1 MHEITEC
8 HLVKRLSSAQDDFLA
23 ALDKDT
29 DAVAN
34 FLTQWRTLSQS
45 LESNTTLQAST
56 LALSHSV
63 SAAIAQVADML
74 VTQTSEMQTI
84 EDQFRDKLT
93 ASIAH
98 SNASTSSL
106 PLPPYIAPCYEW
118 LMDNLHNPYPS
129 PPVKRRLLE
138 AALRDAREGN
148 GHHPTPPPS
157 PTSSHIPR
165 APSKAPLTIDDIN
178 DWFVAVRARMGWGDL
193 RRVKFDGS
201 RSLMLHAARLMWCP
215 DAEELK
221 QEIPSDYARK
231 PTLPK
236 KEELSP
242 RLSLHEFI
250 AFTADVHSSDNES
263 SDEQNDLSIN
273 SHAPSVLTPDI
284 EFAFVQLEEQAK
296 SLYAHVFQPSELAG
310 TLSEST
316 FTRPDTD
323 DWASPDVKAY
333 REALALAAA
342 DKRRQSRRDQRRAKR
357 ARDEARRRETERHH
371 YPSPEPS
378 SDDESSSDYAS
389 CSSDADSAAG
399 SDDSDFEEDLSQ
411 DDHPFAAYAHQRTSF
426 VTPPVSAY
434 DTDPDSEDE
443 TGSVDNYS
451 EEDVTTED
459 EDEEDATSDES
470 DDSSDEESEAEDD
483 TPPVTLAGS
492 KRCSEDTCD
501 DERASKKLRST
512 PPPVRRVK
520 RRPAPITVHLPS
532 PAPSS
537 PPTSP
542 SVSSTTSECAVERH
556 SSPITRKVQDA
567 SLKQA
572 SLPPTLPTDPLLGPD
587 GVPLG
592 TVRARLPRVRHRTF
606 AASRDAFIQ
615 LDVPIAGAKGN
626 GEPIKIS
633 GDPTPYVNWNL
644 DAHDIQPYCLTGDPT
659 DYANWDLNAVPPAKS
674 THSYPA
680 SLSALSRVPSVSS
693 LPSLSRSSS
702 MSSLTSTDSS
712 SSTTSDTSSDSATV
726 DDVVVAKT
734 TVKPAAIARQTPAPP
749 TTRRPTR
756 VVSYNAPP
764 VVSYEEAAGVITSPT
779 RATFAQSQL
788 STKLAKVHTASITT
802 PTVSLPSSK
811 QRCVGMSVG
820 RTSSEGPSPSDLV
833 NNVLS
838 SGFIE
843 ASSKASSI
851 DDNQPRRRSPKARGR
866 KSSPTTR
873 DEKDAVQTRLAEIEQ
888 EAARLEAERQ
898 SLQRLASVGG

>member
-29 DAVAN
+29 DAVAD
-34 FLTQWRTLSQS
+34 FLTQWHTLSRS

-84 EDQFRDKLT
+84 EDQFRDKLA
-93 ASIAH
+93 ASITQ
-98 SNASTSSL
+98 STASTSSL

-138 AALRDAREGN
+138 AALRDTREGN
-148 GHHPTPPPS
+148 SHHPTPPPS

-165 APSKAPLTIDDIN
+165 PPAKASLTIDDIN

-221 QEIPSDYARK
+221 QEDVPSDCVRK
-231 PTLPK
+231 STLPK

-263 SDEQNDLSIN
+263 SDEQDDLSIN

-316 FTRPDTD
+316 PTRPDTD

-342 DKRRQSRRDQRRAKR
+342 DKRRQSRREQRRAKK

-378 SDDESSSDYAS
+378 SGDESSSDYAS

-411 DDHPFAAYAHQRTSF
+411 DHHPFAAYAHQRTSF
-426 VTPPVSAY
+426 VTPPVSSY

-443 TGSVDNYS
+443 TGSVDDYS

-459 EDEEDATSDES
+459 EDES

-492 KRCSEDTCD
+492 KRRSEDICD
-501 DERASKKLRST
+501 DERASKKSRPT

-542 SVSSTTSECAVERH
+542 SASSTKSECAVERH
-556 SSPITRKVQDA
+556 TSPPTRKAQDV

-572 SLPPTLPTDPLLGPD
+572 SLPPSSPTDPLLGPD

-644 DAHDIQPYCLTGDPT
+644 DAHDVQPYCLTGDPT
-659 DYANWDLNAVPPAKS
+659 DYANWDLNAVPPLDS
-674 THSYPA
+674 THTYPA
-680 SLSALSRVPSVSS
+680 SLSALSRVPSISS

-712 SSTTSDTSSDSATV
+712 SSTTSDTSSDSATT
-726 DDVVVAKT
+726 DDVEVVKT

-749 TTRRPTR
+749 TPRRPTR
-756 VVSYNAPP
+756 AVSYNAPP

-779 RATFAQSQL
+779 HATFAQSQL
-788 STKLAKVHTASITT
+788 SAKLAKVHTASTTT
-802 PTVSLPSSK
+802 PAVSLPSSER
-811 QRCVGMSVG
+811 RCVGRSC
-820 RTSSEGPSPSDLV
+820 SEGPSPSDLV
-833 NNVLS
+833 NSVLS

-843 ASSKASSI
+843 ASSKASSM
-851 DDNQPRRRSPKARGR
+851 DDNQARRRSPKARGR

-873 DEKDAVQTRLAEIEQ
+873 DEKDAVQARLAEIEQ